1 MEEEKI
7 KKININDLRFEK
19 LTLEEQDA
27 FNYFN
32 NKSGEVTFETN
43 IDGDKFFEAL
53 GITKEDTF
61 ENQQYKI
68 STLLNLI
75 VKQQEEIKQLQE
87 DLTLHEE
94 TSFEFQAENIKL
106 KKIIDLIVEM
116 LNNHEIDEDI
126 CKQMGKDMNCKNFKN
141 PQNCKNCIK
150 KYFEKKVME

>member
-1 MEEEKI
+1 MEEDIKLLREMQENCRTKRDYIDEKAERKAQAI
-7 KKININDLRFEK
+7 ENVLSELENLQDDLKI
-19 LTLEEQDA
+19 
-27 FNYFN
+27 
-32 NKSGEVTFETN
+32 
-43 IDGDKFFEAL
+43 
-53 GITKEDTF
+53 
-61 ENQQYKI
+61 
-68 STLLNLI
+68 
-75 VKQQEEIKQLQE
+75 
-87 DLTLHEE
+87 HEE